1 MLTQAFV
8 ATADTD
14 AATDA
19 ATDADTDA
27 DTNAD
32 TNDMADAADTGL
44 AGQNAA

>member
-8 ATADTD
+8 ATAATDADTD
-14 AATDA
+14 AA
-19 ATDADTDA
+19 TDA

>member
-8 ATADTD
+8 ATA
-14 AATDA
+14 
-19 ATDADTDA
+19 ATDADTD
-27 DTNAD
+27 AD

>member
-14 AATDA
+14 AA
-19 ATDADTDA
+19 TDA

>member
-8 ATADTD
+8 AT
-14 AATDA
+14 A